1 VDFSWSD
8 EQVQLRNA
16 AVDFARKELDDDL
29 IARDGRGQFSRELW
43 NKCADFGVHGL
54 PFPREYGGQELDILT
69 TVLVMEALGSAC
81 KDSGLLFG
89 INAQMWSVQM
99 PIMNFGSDKHRAKY
113 LKGLCKG
120 ELIGAH
126 GMSEPDSGSDAFGMR
141 TTAVKD
147 GNFLVLNGT
156 KTFVS
161 NAPVAD
167 LFIVFAVTD
176 KRKGFMGIDA
186 FLVESGSPGLTV
198 GNPISKMGLRTS
210 PFSELSFEDC
220 RVPAENRLGREG
232 QGSEIFEDSMEW
244 ERSFILA
251 NYLGA
256 MERQLEEC
264 ITYARTRRQF
274 DRPIS
279 KFQAVSHKLANM
291 KIRLESTRH
300 LVYKVAWL
308 KSLNRPASVDSAIT
322 KLAVS
327 EAWIQSCLDAVQL
340 HGGYGYTTEY
350 EVERDLRDS
359 IGSTLYSGTSEM
371 LRNTIARHLKI

>member
-1 VDFSWSD
+1 MDFSWSD
-8 EQVQLRNA
+8 EQLQLRNA

-29 IARDGRGQFSRELW
+29 IARDGKGQFSRELW

-54 PFPREYGGQELDILT
+54 PFPREFGGQGLDILT
-69 TVLVMEALGSAC
+69 TVLMMEALGSAC

-99 PIMNFGSDKHRAKY
+99 PILNFGTDTHRTKF
-113 LKGLCKG
+113 LTGLCKG

-147 GNFLVLNGT
+147 GNSYVINGT

-167 LFIVFAVTD
+167 LFIVFAITD

-186 FLVESGSPGLTV
+186 FLLENGSPGLTV
-198 GNPISKMGLRTS
+198 GKPISKMGLRTS
-210 PFSELSFEDC
+210 PFSELSFESC
-220 RVPAENRLGREG
+220 RVPAENRIGQEG
-232 QGSEIFEDSMEW
+232 QGSEVFEDSMEW

-251 NYLGA
+251 NYVGA
-256 MERQLEEC
+256 MERQLQEC
-264 ITYARTRRQF
+264 VTYAKTRRQF

-291 KIRLESTRH
+291 KIRLETVRH
-300 LVYKVAWL
+300 MVYRVAWL
-308 KSLNRPASVDSAIT
+308 KSMNRPASVDSAIT
-322 KLAVS
+322 KIAVS
-327 EAWIQSCLDAVQL
+327 EAWIQSCMDAVQL

>member
-1 VDFSWSD
+1 MDFSWSE
-8 EQVQLRNA
+8 EQLQLRTA
-16 AVDFARKELDDDL
+16 AVEFARKELNDDL
-29 IARDGRGQFSRELW
+29 IARDGSGTFPRELW
-43 NKCADFGVHGL
+43 NKCADFGVLGL
-54 PFPREYGGQELDILT
+54 PFPRAFGGQEMEILT
-69 TVLVMEALGSAC
+69 TVLVMEALGSAT

-99 PIMNFGSDKHRAKY
+99 PLLGFGTDAQKKKY
-113 LKGLCKG
+113 LTGLCQG

-141 TTAVKD
+141 TTAVRD
-147 GNFLVLNGT
+147 GDSYILNGT

-176 KRKGFMGIDA
+176 KKRGFMGIDS
-186 FLVESGSPGLTV
+186 FIVETGTPGLTV
-198 GNPISKMGLRTS
+198 GNPIPKMGLRTS

-220 RVPAENRLGREG
+220 RVSAENHLGAEG

-256 MERQLEEC
+256 MERQLQEC
-264 ITYARTRRQF
+264 VTYARSRRQF

-291 KIRLESTRH
+291 KVRLETVRH

-308 KSLNRPASVDSAIT
+308 KDQKRSASVESAIS

-327 EAWIQSCLDAVQL
+327 EAWIQSCLDAVQI

-371 LRNTIARHLKI
+371 MRNTIARHLRA